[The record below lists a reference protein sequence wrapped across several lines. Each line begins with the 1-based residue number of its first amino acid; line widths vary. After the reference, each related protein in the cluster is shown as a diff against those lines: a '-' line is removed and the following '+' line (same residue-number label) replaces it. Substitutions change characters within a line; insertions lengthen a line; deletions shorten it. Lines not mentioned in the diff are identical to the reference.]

1 METEKR
7 HGDAKLHEV
16 QQDLENLQQMST
28 EKVKHWRQ
36 LDLQVFHYQ
45 SNHAQISNA
54 ASFVYFVLN
63 TLNCFL
69 LLIFCYRP
77 QCS

>member
-7 HGDAKLHEV
+7 HGDTKLHEV

-36 LDLQVFHYQ
+36 LDLQVFHSQ
-45 SNHAQISNA
+45 WNDAQISNA
-54 ASFVYFVLN
+54 ATFVYFVLK
-63 TLNCFL
+63 
-69 LLIFCYRP
+69 
-77 QCS
+77 

>member
-7 HGDAKLHEV
+7 HGDTKLHEV

-36 LDLQVFHYQ
+36 LDLQVFHSQ
-45 SNHAQISNA
+45 
-54 ASFVYFVLN
+54 
-63 TLNCFL
+63 
-69 LLIFCYRP
+69 
-77 QCS
+77 